1 MSKTLKIYTDGA
13 CLGNPGPGGWAA
25 ILIWNN
31 HEKVISGYSKFSTNN
46 KMELTAVI
54 ESLKSLKKSV
64 KTQIFTDS
72 KYVMNGISSWII
84 EWKKNNWKT
93 KSKKPVANKDL
104 WKNLDELI
112 FHYEVSFTWVKGHDG
127 NSLNERCDMI
137 AKEMA
142 KKAQSL

>member
-1 MSKTLKIYTDGA
+1 MNKTLKIYTDGA

-64 KTQIFTDS
+64 KIQIFTDS

-84 EWKKNNWKT
+84 DWKKK
-93 KSKKPVANKDL
+93 
-104 WKNLDELI
+104 
-112 FHYEVSFTWVKGHDG
+112 
-127 NSLNERCDMI
+127 
-137 AKEMA
+137 
-142 KKAQSL
+142 